1 MGPRSVQ
8 ASVRDFGPVRFRY
21 VRDRRHQAR
30 PAPRRATRKRE
41 RMPIFELDEGRP
53 VLVQPM
59 QPAPGSFA
67 ADSSALVAEHLTSLL
82 GEQLF
87 PVRLR
92 HGDAPGPHLL
102 ALDTTGRPV
111 VIDVVQ
117 ILDGESLVR
126 ALQHAGNAARLSR
139 ADLLRTY
146 EGGADRFDADFRDFR
161 DEAPLSA
168 AQTGPLPGARL
179 LLVCAE
185 VDPQVMDAVAFLRE
199 PGRQV
204 EVLQIGVV
212 RGVDGRRYVDVS
224 PIVLRQPARRAVE
237 PASPRLVR
245 QRDAPGDHLASL
257 PVQARST
264 PSHALDP
271 LTAPT
276 PAPVTSAGPPPPA
289 NFGGAWTPDVLP
301 GPAAIPAL
309 AALVRGRGAVVTL
322 VWFRER
328 RGQRLHAT
336 LRHDGLIELPDGRVH
351 ASPDDAAADA
361 ANAEGAVDGWRAWRL
376 GDGGLTLAEAAGA
389 R

>member
-1 MGPRSVQ
+1 
-8 ASVRDFGPVRFRY
+8 
-21 VRDRRHQAR
+21 
-30 PAPRRATRKRE
+30 
-41 RMPIFELDEGRP
+41 MPIFELDEGHP

-59 QPAPGSFA
+59 QPAPGTFA
-67 ADSSALVAEHLTSLL
+67 ADSSALVAEHLASLL
-82 GEQLF
+82 GEKLF

-111 VIDVVQ
+111 VVDVVQ
-117 ILDGESLVR
+117 ILDGEGLVR

-146 EGGADRFDADFRDFR
+146 EGGADMFDADFRDFR

-224 PIVLRQPARRAVE
+224 PLVLRQPSLRTVEPSSARRVRHHAA
-237 PASPRLVR
+237 PAEHPMSVPESAQAATSRA
-245 QRDAPGDHLASL
+245 QN
-257 PVQARST
+257 PV
-264 PSHALDP
+264 
-271 LTAPT
+271 TAPT
-276 PAPVTSAGPPPPA
+276 PVVPAGAPPPPLA
-289 NFGGAWTPDVLP
+289 DFGGGWTADVLP
-301 GPAAIPAL
+301 GPAAVPAL
-309 AALVRGRGAVVTL
+309 AELVRGRDVVVAL

-361 ANAEGAVDGWRAWRL
+361 ANTEGTVDGWRAWRL
-376 GDGGLTLAEAAGA
+376 GDGGPTLAEAAGA

>member
-1 MGPRSVQ
+1 
-8 ASVRDFGPVRFRY
+8 
-21 VRDRRHQAR
+21 
-30 PAPRRATRKRE
+30 
-41 RMPIFELDEGRP
+41 MPIFELDEGHP

-59 QPAPGSFA
+59 QPAPGTFA
-67 ADSSALVAEHLTSLL
+67 ADSSALVAEHLASLL
-82 GEQLF
+82 GEKLF

-111 VIDVVQ
+111 VVDVVQ
-117 ILDGESLVR
+117 ILDGDGLVR

-146 EGGADRFDADFRDFR
+146 EGGADMFDADFRDFR

-224 PIVLRQPARRAVE
+224 PLVLRQPARRTVE
-237 PASPRLVR
+237 PSSVR
-245 QRDAPGDHLASL
+245 RVRHHAAPADDLAST
-257 PVQARST
+257 PVPAPT
-264 PSHALDP
+264 AASHARNP
-271 LTAPT
+271 VTAPT
-276 PAPVTSAGPPPPA
+276 PAVPAAPPPPA
-289 NFGGAWTPDVLP
+289 DFGGGWTADVLP
-301 GPAAIPAL
+301 APAAVPAL
-309 AALVRGRGAVVTL
+309 AELAQGHDAIVAL

-336 LRHDGLIELPDGRVH
+336 LRNDGLIELPDGRVH

-361 ANAEGAVDGWRAWRL
+361 ANTEGTVDGWRAWRL
-376 GDGGLTLAEAAGA
+376 GDGGPTLAEAAGA

>member
-1 MGPRSVQ
+1 
-8 ASVRDFGPVRFRY
+8 
-21 VRDRRHQAR
+21 
-30 PAPRRATRKRE
+30 
-41 RMPIFELDEGRP
+41 MPIFELDEGRP

-59 QPAPGSFA
+59 QPAPGSFD
-67 ADSSALVAEHLTSLL
+67 ADSSALVAEHLASLL

-87 PVRLR
+87 PVRVR
-92 HGDAPGPHLL
+92 HGDAAGPHLL

-111 VIDVVQ
+111 VVDVVQ
-117 ILDGESLVR
+117 TLDGESLVR

-139 ADLLRTY
+139 GDLLRTY
-146 EGGADRFDADFRDFR
+146 EGGADMFDADFRDFR

-224 PIVLRQPARRAVE
+224 PLVLPQQSRRTVE
-237 PASPRLVR
+237 PSTLRLVR
-245 QRDAPGDHLASL
+245 HHAAPESHSEAAPVTAIPAGARNPVTASTSVVLAGPPSPASFDDAWTADSLPGPTAVPALASL
-257 PVQARST
+257 
-264 PSHALDP
+264 
-271 LTAPT
+271 
-276 PAPVTSAGPPPPA
+276 VTS
-289 NFGGAWTPDVLP
+289 
-301 GPAAIPAL
+301 
-309 AALVRGRGAVVTL
+309 RGAVVTL

-328 RGQRLHAT
+328 RGQRLLAT

-361 ANAEGAVDGWRAWRL
+361 ANTEGTVDGWRAWRL
-376 GDGGLTLAEAAGA
+376 GDGGPTLAEAAGA

>member
-1 MGPRSVQ
+1 
-8 ASVRDFGPVRFRY
+8 
-21 VRDRRHQAR
+21 
-30 PAPRRATRKRE
+30 
-41 RMPIFELDEGRP
+41 MPIFELDEGRP

-87 PVRLR
+87 PVRER
-92 HGDAPGPHLL
+92 HGDASGPHLL
-102 ALDTTGRPV
+102 ALDATGRPV
-111 VIDVVQ
+111 VVDVVQ

-146 EGGADRFDADFRDFR
+146 RGGADTFDADFRDFR

-185 VDPQVMDAVAFLRE
+185 VDPPVMDAVAFLRE

-224 PIVLRQPARRAVE
+224 PLVLRQPARRTVE
-237 PASPRLVR
+237 PASLRLVR
-245 QRDAPGDHLASL
+245 QHAAPADHLASL
-257 PVQARST
+257 PLLAPST
-264 PSHALDP
+264 PSHARNP
-271 LTAPT
+271 VTAPT
-276 PAPVTSAGPPPPA
+276 PAPATSAGPPPPA
-289 NFGGAWTPDVLP
+289 NFGSAWAADILP
-301 GPAAIPAL
+301 APRAVPAL
-309 AALVRGRGAVVTL
+309 AALVKGRGAVVTL

-376 GDGGLTLAEAAGA
+376 GDGGPTLAEAAGA

>member
-1 MGPRSVQ
+1 
-8 ASVRDFGPVRFRY
+8 
-21 VRDRRHQAR
+21 
-30 PAPRRATRKRE
+30 
-41 RMPIFELDEGRP
+41 MPIFELDEGHP

-59 QPAPGSFA
+59 QPAPGTFA
-67 ADSSALVAEHLTSLL
+67 ADSSALVAEHLASLL

-111 VIDVVQ
+111 VVDVVQ

-146 EGGADRFDADFRDFR
+146 EGGADMFDADFRDFR

-185 VDPQVMDAVAFLRE
+185 VDPQVVDAVAFLRE

-224 PIVLRQPARRAVE
+224 PLVLRQPSLRTVE
-237 PASPRLVR
+237 PSSVRRVRHHAAPADHPASMSVPEPT
-245 QRDAPGDHLASL
+245 AA
-257 PVQARST
+257 
-264 PSHALDP
+264 SHARNP
-271 LTAPT
+271 VTAPT
-276 PAPVTSAGPPPPA
+276 PVASAAPPPPA
-289 NFGGAWTPDVLP
+289 DFGGVWTADVLP
-301 GPAAIPAL
+301 GPAAVPVL
-309 AALVRGRGAVVTL
+309 AELAKGRGAVVAL

-336 LRHDGLIELPDGRVH
+336 LRNDGLIELPDGRVH

-361 ANAEGAVDGWRAWRL
+361 ANTEGTVDGWRAWRL
-376 GDGGLTLAEAAGA
+376 GDGGPTLAEAAGA

>member
-1 MGPRSVQ
+1 
-8 ASVRDFGPVRFRY
+8 
-21 VRDRRHQAR
+21 
-30 PAPRRATRKRE
+30 
-41 RMPIFELDEGRP
+41 MPIFELDEGRP

-59 QPAPGSFA
+59 QPAPGTFE
-67 ADSSALVAEHLTSLL
+67 ADSSALVAEHLASLL

-92 HGDAPGPHLL
+92 HGDPSGPHLL

-111 VIDVVQ
+111 VVDVVQ

-146 EGGADRFDADFRDFR
+146 EGGADMFDADFRDFR

-224 PIVLRQPARRAVE
+224 PLVLRQPSLRTVE
-237 PASPRLVR
+237 PSSMRLVR
-245 QRDAPGDHLASL
+245 QHTAPVDHLASS
-257 PVQARST
+257 PTQAPPTS
-264 PSHALDP
+264 SHAAIPVPAPALADAP
-271 LTAPT
+271 APAHAQIPSPATVASHARNPVTAPT
-276 PAPVTSAGPPPPA
+276 PTVSAAPPTAD
-289 NFGGAWTPDVLP
+289 FGGAWTADILP
-301 GPAAIPAL
+301 GPAAMPAL
-309 AALVRGRGAVVTL
+309 AALVRGRGAAVTL

-328 RGQRLHAT
+328 RGQRLLAT

-361 ANAEGAVDGWRAWRL
+361 ANTEGTVDGWRAWRL
-376 GDGGLTLAEAAGA
+376 GDGGPTLAEAAGA

>member
-1 MGPRSVQ
+1 
-8 ASVRDFGPVRFRY
+8 
-21 VRDRRHQAR
+21 
-30 PAPRRATRKRE
+30 
-41 RMPIFELDEGRP
+41 MPIFELDDGRS

-111 VIDVVQ
+111 VVDAVQ

-126 ALQHAGNAARLSR
+126 ALQYAGNAARLSR

-146 EGGADRFDADFRDFR
+146 EGGAEAFDGDFRDFR

-224 PIVLRQPARRAVE
+224 PIVLRPPSRRAVE
-237 PASPRLVR
+237 PASLRMVR
-245 QRDAPGDHLASL
+245 QPDASGGHVALP

-264 PSHALDP
+264 PSHARNP
-271 LTAPT
+271 VTAPT
-276 PAPVTSAGPPPPA
+276 PASVSSAGPPSA
-289 NFGGAWTPDVLP
+289 ASFDGVWTQDTLP
-301 GPAAIPAL
+301 GPVAIPAL
-309 AALVRGRGAVVTL
+309 AALVRGRGAVATL

-336 LRHDGLIELPDGRVH
+336 LRQDGLIELPDGRVH
-351 ASPDDAAADA
+351 ANPNEAAAEA
-361 ANAEGAVDGWRAWRL
+361 ANTEGTVDGWRAWRL
-376 GDGGLTLAEAAGA
+376 GDGGPTLAEAAGA

>member
-1 MGPRSVQ
+1 
-8 ASVRDFGPVRFRY
+8 
-21 VRDRRHQAR
+21 
-30 PAPRRATRKRE
+30 
-41 RMPIFELDEGRP
+41 MPIFELDEGRP

-59 QPAPGSFA
+59 QPAPGTFA
-67 ADSSALVAEHLTSLL
+67 ADSSALVAEHLASLL

-111 VIDVVQ
+111 VVDVVQ

-146 EGGADRFDADFRDFR
+146 EGGADLFDADFRDFR

-224 PIVLRQPARRAVE
+224 PLVLRPPSLRTVE
-237 PASPRLVR
+237 PSTLRLVR
-245 QRDAPGDHLASL
+245 HHAAPGDDLASS
-257 PVQARST
+257 PVSAPPT
-264 PSHALDP
+264 SHAAIP
-271 LTAPT
+271 VHAPAHAEVPAPAPAHAHIPSPATVASHARNPVTAPT
-276 PAPVTSAGPPPPA
+276 PAVSAGPPPPA
-289 NFGGAWTPDVLP
+289 DFGGAWTPDVLP
-301 GPAAIPAL
+301 GPAAVPAL
-309 AALVRGRGAVVTL
+309 AALVKGRGAVVTL

-336 LRHDGLIELPDGRVH
+336 LRHDGLIELPDGHVH

-361 ANAEGAVDGWRAWRL
+361 ANTEGTVDGWRAWRL
-376 GDGGLTLAEAAGA
+376 GDGGPTLAEAAGS

>member
-1 MGPRSVQ
+1 
-8 ASVRDFGPVRFRY
+8 
-21 VRDRRHQAR
+21 
-30 PAPRRATRKRE
+30 
-41 RMPIFELDEGRP
+41 MPIFELDEGRP

-111 VIDVVQ
+111 VVDVVQ

-146 EGGADRFDADFRDFR
+146 EGGVDMFDADFRDFR

-185 VDPQVMDAVAFLRE
+185 VDPEVMDAVAFLRE

-224 PIVLRQPARRAVE
+224 PLVLRQPARRTVE
-237 PASPRLVR
+237 PSSLRLVR
-245 QRDAPGDHLASL
+245 QHTAPADHLASL
-257 PVQARST
+257 PVLAPPT
-264 PSHALDP
+264 PSHAQNP
-271 LTAPT
+271 VPAPVAAENPVPAPVHARKPVTAPT
-276 PAPVTSAGPPPPA
+276 PAPIVSAAPPPPA
-289 NFGGAWTPDVLP
+289 NFGGAWTADVLP
-301 GPAAIPAL
+301 APAAVPAL

-361 ANAEGAVDGWRAWRL
+361 ANAEGTVDGWRAWRL
-376 GDGGLTLAEAAGA
+376 GDGGPTLAEAAGG